1 MSANSRLSIAVHA
14 LQWVELRAR
23 VGGAPATSEGIAGS
37 VRTNPVVV
45 RRLLGR
51 LRRSGLV
58 VSHRGTPGGWSLARP
73 AREITLRDVKA
84 ALEDG
89 PLFGLHSSAPSANC
103 PIGYSI
109 RTELADV
116 YAAAER
122 AADAVLADATIA
134 STLDETLALSDKGH
148 PELREKFAR
157 ASRPVTAPPASP
169 G

>member
-1 MSANSRLSIAVHA
+1 LSANSRLSTAVHA

-23 VGGAPATSEGIAGS
+23 AGGAPATSEGIAGS

-45 RRLLGR
+45 RRLLGQ

-73 AREITLRDVKA
+73 AEAITLLDIKT
-84 ALEDG
+84 ALDDG
-89 PLFGLHSSAPSANC
+89 PLFGLHSSPPSPDC

-109 RTELADV
+109 RGELTDV

-122 AADAVLADATIA
+122 AADAALAGATIA
-134 STLDETLALSDKGH
+134 STLDETLGRSARER
-148 PELREKFAR
+148 PELLERFQRSSR
-157 ASRPVTAPPASP
+157 AAGDDKT
-169 G
+169 

>member
-37 VRTNPVVV
+37 VRTNPVVI

-51 LRRSGLV
+51 LRHAGLV

-73 AREITLRDVKA
+73 AEAITLLDVKS
-84 ALEDG
+84 ALDDG
-89 PLFGLHSSAPSANC
+89 PLFGLHSSDPSANC

-109 RTELADV
+109 RTELTDV

-122 AADAVLADATIA
+122 AADAALAGATIA
-134 STLDETLALSDKGH
+134 STLDETLALSARSR
-148 PELREKFAR
+148 PELLEGFAQAVR
-157 ASRPVTAPPASP
+157 AVTND
-169 G
+169 

>member
-45 RRLLGR
+45 RRILGQ

-58 VSHRGTPGGWSLARP
+58 VSHRGSPGGWSLARP
-73 AREITLRDVKA
+73 AEAITLLDVKTA
-84 ALEDG
+84 VDDG
-89 PLFGLHSSAPSANC
+89 PLFGLHSSTPSASC

-109 RTELADV
+109 RTELTDV
-116 YAAAER
+116 YAAHERRLVSGR
-122 AADAVLADATIA
+122 AA
-134 STLDETLALSDKGH
+134 
-148 PELREKFAR
+148 P
-157 ASRPVTAPPASP
+157 
-169 G
+169 

>member
-14 LQWVELRAR
+14 LQWAELRAR
-23 VGGAPATSEGIAGS
+23 LGGAPATSEGIAGS
-37 VRTNPVVV
+37 VQTNPVVV
-45 RRLLGR
+45 RRLLGQ

-73 AREITLRDVKA
+73 AGAITLLDVKN
-84 ALEDG
+84 ALNDG

-109 RTELADV
+109 RTELADI

-122 AADAVLADATIA
+122 AADSTLAEATIA
-134 STLDETLALSDKGH
+134 STLDETLALSDREH
-148 PELREKFAR
+148 PELLEKFAQT
-157 ASRPVTAPPASP
+157 SRTVTNDRV
-169 G
+169 

>member
-37 VRTNPVVV
+37 VRTNPVVI

-73 AREITLRDVKA
+73 AEAITLLDVKS
-84 ALEDG
+84 ALDDG

-109 RTELADV
+109 RTELRDV
-116 YAAAER
+116 YAVAER
-122 AADAVLADATIA
+122 AADAALAGATIA
-134 STLDETLALSDKGH
+134 STLDETLALSAQEC
-148 PELREKFAR
+148 PELLERFTQADR
-157 ASRPVTAPPASP
+157 AVADD
-169 G
+169 